1 MGQKVNPIGLRLG
14 INKTWKSVWCSKK
27 EYANLLHEDLKITK
41 FIKKE
46 LKNAGVADVVIE
58 RPQGK
63 INVNIYVLRP
73 GMVIGRQGRGIENL
87 KKGIEKITNLQVSLN
102 VVEVKNPE
110 LSAELVAQSIASQIE
125 KRISYRRAAKK
136 AIERTMRAGALGIKV
151 RISGRLA
158 GAEIARSEVFSQGR
172 MPLHTLRS
180 DIDYAYVPA
189 FTKYGVIGVRVWIY
203 KGDIFEGFN
212 SDSNTNLMEG
222 FDGFDA

>member
-1 MGQKVNPIGLRLG
+1 MGQKVNPIGLRIG
-14 INKTWKSVWCSKK
+14 INKTWKSLWCSGKDYQK
-27 EYANLLHEDLKITK
+27 LLHEDLKIRE

-46 LKNAGVADVVIE
+46 LKTAGVADVIVE

-63 INVNIYVLRP
+63 IIINIHVLRP
-73 GMVIGRQGRGIENL
+73 GMVIGRQGKGIENL
-87 KKGIEKITNLQVSLN
+87 KKKIEEITSSPISLN
-102 VVEVKNPE
+102 VVEVKDPE

-125 KRISYRRAAKK
+125 RRISYRRAAKK

-151 RISGRLA
+151 RVSGRLG

-189 FTKYGVIGVRVWIY
+189 FTKYGVIGVKVWIY
-203 KGDIFEGFN
+203 KGEIFEKLEKGKALTEGFN
-212 SDSNTNLMEG
+212 DFN
-222 FDGFDA
+222 A